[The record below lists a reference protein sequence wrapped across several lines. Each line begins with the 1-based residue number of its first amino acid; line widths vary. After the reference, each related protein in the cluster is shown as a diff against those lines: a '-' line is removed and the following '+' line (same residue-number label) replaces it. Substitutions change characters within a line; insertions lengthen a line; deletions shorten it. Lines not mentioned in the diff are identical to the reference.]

1 MPYSRPDDEL
11 PERRDP
17 QAIDSHRARDR
28 DDRHCRCGSRR
39 AVLAQISDFGSM
51 EEKAF
56 LLSVTIIGL
65 IGLVAI
71 LGRFFGWL

>member
-1 MPYSRPDDEL
+1 
-11 PERRDP
+11 
-17 QAIDSHRARDR
+17 
-28 DDRHCRCGSRR
+28 
-39 AVLAQISDFGSM
+39 M